1 MSRVIK
7 SQTVYEGKVIKVY
20 REYITQGDGEALR
33 EVVRHSGGACV
44 LAEKNGEFAFV
55 RQYRHA
61 MDKDMLEIPA
71 GKLEN
76 GEAFNITAARE
87 LEEECAL
94 KPLNLTK
101 IAEVCVSPGYD
112 DEVIGIFFASEFSPS
127 VQKLDD
133 DEELTVEWIKK
144 EQAYAMVRSGEITD
158 AKTVI
163 ALLWRENQELNRG
176 QFSNG

>member
-1 MSRVIK
+1 MPKVIK
-7 SQTVYEGKVIKVY
+7 SQTIYEGKVIKVY
-20 REYITQGDGEALR
+20 REYIEQGGGEALR

-61 MDKDMLEIPA
+61 VDEYMLEIPA
-71 GKLEN
+71 GKREN
-76 GEAFNITAARE
+76 GEEFIITAARE

-112 DEVIGIFFASEFSPS
+112 DEVIGIFFASEFLPS
-127 VQKLDD
+127 VQRLDD

-144 EQAYAMVRSGEITD
+144 ERAYEMVKSGEITD
-158 AKTVI
+158 SKTVI
-163 ALLWRENQELNRG
+163 ALLWRENQELRK
-176 QFSNG
+176 FSVAKR

>member
-1 MSRVIK
+1 MYRVTK
-7 SQTVYEGKVIKVY
+7 SQAVYEGRVIKVY
-20 REYITQGDGEALR
+20 REYMEQNGKEVLR

-61 MDKDMLEIPA
+61 FGAELLEIPA
-71 GKLEN
+71 GKREN
-76 GEAFNITAARE
+76 GEDFCVTAARE

-101 IAEVCVSPGYD
+101 IAETCVSPGYD
-112 DEVIGIFFASEFSPS
+112 DEVIGIFFASEFELS
-127 VQKLDD
+127 VQRLDD

-144 EQAYAMVRSGEITD
+144 EQAYKMVRSGEITD

-163 ALLWRENQELNRG
+163 ALLWRENQELTASKN
-176 QFSNG
+176 Q